1 MRPFFKT
8 WLTICLLLPLAAH
21 ATNREQRLPAA
32 APTTKVQTTKA
43 KESTHTAKLAKNE
56 KPAKPA
62 KTPAAVQPAKRKNP
76 GEARN
81 TRHTKAPVAKNSKNS
96 KALKNAAPLNT
107 SAAQVRKLEAAAE
120 AQAANEAIDAKVA
133 ELTATLN
140 APEPGNRHLRRG
152 DSLASASARNTAA
165 QMSTKQSSEVLSR
178 AVNAL
183 GTPYVYGG
191 SNPKKG
197 FDCSG
202 LVKYAFK
209 DVHSVDLPRTSNAMA
224 QGHGQKVDRKDLKP
238 GDLLFFNI
246 EGRQVN
252 HVAIYLGNDRFIH
265 APRTGKTV
273 SIDTLDKPYWDE
285 HYVVAKRVL
294 PKQKQPVLRLSQR

>member
-32 APTTKVQTTKA
+32 AGQAVKTEKTTA
-43 KESTHTAKLAKNE
+43 PIKLAKKE
-56 KPAKPA
+56 TPA
-62 KTPAAVQPAKRKNP
+62 KTAKKTAAPARSSKHKTAT
-76 GEARN
+76 EARN
-81 TRHTKAPVAKNSKNS
+81 TRHKSVEATKVGDA
-96 KALKNAAPLNT
+96 NT
-107 SAAQVRKLEAAAE
+107 AQIHKLQAAAA
-120 AQAANEAIDAKVA
+120 AQAANDAIDAKVA

-140 APEPGNRHLRRG
+140 QPGTVSRHG
-152 DSLASASARNTAA
+152 KHSDSLASARNTAA
-165 QMSTKQSSEVLSR
+165 QLSAKQSSDVLSR
-178 AVNAL
+178 AVKVL

-191 SNPKKG
+191 SSPKKG

-202 LVKYAFK
+202 LVKYAFQ
-209 DVHSVDLPRTSNAMA
+209 DVRSVDLPRTSNAMSE
-224 QGHGQKVDRKDLKP
+224 GHGQKVARNDLKP

-265 APRTGKTV
+265 APRTGKNV
-273 SIDTLDKPYWDE
+273 SIDTLDKPYWEE

-294 PKQKQPVLRLSQR
+294 PKQKQSPVLRLSQR